1 MKSRLLCNSVI
12 KASQDLDKAIIDYM
26 DKPNSEGLKWL
37 MERRLKL
44 YRLIERR
51 QDGENG
57 QVCEG
62 E

>member
-1 MKSRLLCNSVI
+1 MKSKLLCNSVI

-26 DKPNSEGLKWL
+26 DKPSREGLKWL

-44 YRLIERR
+44 HRLIERG
-51 QDGENG
+51 QANG

-62 E
+62 K

>member
-1 MKSRLLCNSVI
+1 MKSKLLCASII

-26 DKPNSEGLKWL
+26 DKPNRESLKHL

-44 YRLIERR
+44 HRLIERR
-51 QDGENG
+51 RDGEGG

-62 E
+62 K

>member
-1 MKSRLLCNSVI
+1 MKSKLLCASII

-26 DKPNSEGLKWL
+26 DKPNRESLKYL

-44 YRLIERR
+44 HRLIERR
-51 QDGENG
+51 QDGEGG

-62 E
+62 K

>member
-1 MKSRLLCNSVI
+1 MKSRLLCASII

-26 DKPNSEGLKWL
+26 DKPNREGLKYL

-44 YRLIERR
+44 HRLIERR
-51 QDGENG
+51 QDGEGG

-62 E
+62 K

>member
-1 MKSRLLCNSVI
+1 MKSRLLCASII

-26 DKPNSEGLKWL
+26 DKPNRESLKYL

-44 YRLIERR
+44 HRLIERR
-51 QDGENG
+51 RDGEGG

-62 E
+62 K